1 MNDKSITIPI
11 QGASGA
17 FASMLAGMKRGAVLG
32 DLDET
37 LKELVAAIN
46 KSGKAGEI
54 TLKVKITPEARA
66 NDDDTRQYTLT
77 ESIGLKKPRKTRG
90 KCTFFGDEEGNL
102 LRDDPN
108 QSEMKFG
115 MIEGGKTDA
124 APTGIAPTANG

>member
-1 MNDKSITIPI
+1 MPEKTITIQT

-17 FASMLAGMKRGAVLG
+17 FASLLSGMKRGAVIG
-32 DLDET
+32 DLDES

-46 KSGKAGEI
+46 KSGKAGEL
-54 TLKVKITPEARA
+54 TLKLKITPEARA
-66 NDDDTRQYTLT
+66 NEDDTRQYTIT
-77 ESIGLKKPRKTRG
+77 ENIGMKKPRKTRG

-115 MIEGGKTDA
+115 SIEGGKADA
-124 APTGIAPTANG
+124 APTGMARAANG